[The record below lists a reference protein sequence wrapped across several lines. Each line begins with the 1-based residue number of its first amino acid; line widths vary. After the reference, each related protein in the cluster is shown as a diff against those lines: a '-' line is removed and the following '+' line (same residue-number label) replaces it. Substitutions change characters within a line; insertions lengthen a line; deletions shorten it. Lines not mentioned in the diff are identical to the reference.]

1 MHTESEARGLWCPMA
16 RTYDADDRGGATATN
31 RPLDH
36 YGGLGMRTSIQCIAS
51 ACAMWRWNFLPSR
64 SFRMALVADSEAM
77 TEPAR
82 PAGIP
87 PTWTFCPY
95 NPDDGEPAGWAEPVS
110 EYNARRQGYC
120 GLAPLPK
127 D

>member
-1 MHTESEARGLWCPMA
+1 MHTEEQARQLWCPMA
-16 RTYDADDRGGATATN
+16 RAFDTADVGATSTN
-31 RPLDH
+31 RPLAYR
-36 YGGLGMRTSIQCIAS
+36 YGPRVDINCLAS
-51 ACAMWRWNFLPSR
+51 ECAMWRWNFLPSR
-64 SFRMALVADSEAM
+64 SFRMALVADREAM

-95 NPDDGEPAGWAEPVS
+95 NPDDGEPAGWVEPVD
-110 EYNARRQGYC
+110 ECNARRQGYC